1 MSVKCL
7 EYPFDPEYLLK
18 KSKSIKRELLSDGS
32 ARLQKRIAVLGGST
46 THDFVRMLEL
56 FLLNYGI
63 APVFYES
70 EYDQYYQDAMFDPEE
85 LISFAP
91 DLIYIHTGYRNI
103 ENLPS
108 PGMNADESDALLKL
122 EYERFEKMWDH
133 LKSTYHCAIVQNNFE
148 YPFYRVMGNFEGTD
162 KSGRVRFVNRL
173 NELFAQ
179 YASAHEA
186 FYIHDINYLS
196 AAYGL
201 DKWIDPAFW
210 HMYKYMCSMQ
220 AIPGFASNLSHI
232 MKAVWGRNKKA
243 LVLDLDNTLWGGIV
257 GDDGPEGLEI
267 GMETPIGQTYTEF
280 QTYLKEQKNIGVLL
294 NVDSKNDEDNALAGL
309 NHPSGVL
316 KPDDFIE
323 IRANWDPK
331 DRNFVDI
338 ASAINILPDSMVFV
352 DDNPAER
359 MIVED
364 QVPGVS
370 VPDIGLPEEYIRRLD
385 KHGYFEVI
393 GLSDD
398 DKKRNDMYKANAER
412 THLQASY
419 TDYHEYLLG
428 LQMTGHIAPFEPMYY
443 NRISQL
449 TNKSN
454 QFNLTTLRCTVADI
468 EKYAGADE
476 YVTLYGQLSDK
487 FGDNGIVSLVMGEA
501 CADESALHIRL
512 WLMSCRVLKRDM
524 EYAMLDAVI
533 DAARNKGLKTI
544 YGYYYPTAKN
554 GMVREFYKTMGF
566 DPVSEEP
573 DGSTVW
579 KMDINAETGP
589 YNTVIKVLEDE

>member
-1 MSVKCL
+1 MSLSEL
-7 EYPFDPEYLLK
+7 EYPFDAEYLLK
-18 KSKSIKRELLSDGS
+18 KSKSIKRELLADGS
-32 ARLQKRIAVLGGST
+32 IRLHKKIAVLGGST
-46 THDFVRMLEL
+46 THDHVRMLEL

-63 APVFYES
+63 EPEFYES

-108 PGMNADESDALLKL
+108 PGMSADEADVLLKL
-122 EYERFEKMWDH
+122 EYERFEKMWVH
-133 LKSTYHCAIVQNNFE
+133 LKDTYHCALIQNNFE
-148 YPFYRVMGNFEGTD
+148 YPFYRVMGNFEAVD

-173 NELFAQ
+173 NELFAE
-179 YASAHEA
+179 YASTHEA

-201 DKWIDPAFW
+201 DRWTDPAFW
-210 HMYKYMCSMQ
+210 HMYKYICSMQ
-220 AIPGFASNLSHI
+220 AIPEFAFSLSHI
-232 MKAVWGRNKKA
+232 MKAVWGRNQKA

-267 GMETPIGQTYTEF
+267 GMETPVGQTYTEF
-280 QTYLKEQKNIGVLL
+280 QTYLKEQKDIGVLL
-294 NVDSKNDEDNALAGL
+294 NVDSKNDEENALAGL

-331 DRNFVDI
+331 DRNFADI

-359 MIVED
+359 MIVKD
-364 QVPGVS
+364 QIQGVS
-370 VPDIGLPEEYIRRLD
+370 VPDIGLPEEYIRRID
-385 KHGYFEVI
+385 KNGYFEVI

-412 THLQASY
+412 AHLQASY

-428 LQMTGHIAPFEPMYY
+428 LQMTAHIAAFEPVYY

-468 EKYAGADE
+468 EKYAGSDE
-476 YVTLYGQLSDK
+476 YVTLYGQLADK
-487 FGDNGIVSLVMGEA
+487 FGDNGIVSLVMGQIDA
-501 CADESALHIRL
+501 GASALHMRL

-533 DAARNKGLKTI
+533 TSARNKGLKSI

-554 GMVREFYKTMGF
+554 NMVREFYKTMGF
-566 DPVSEEP
+566 EQVSEEP

-579 KMDINAETGP
+579 KMEVKPDAGP
-589 YNTVIKVLEDE
+589 YNTVIKVLEDK